1 MRRECRTVGAV
12 FIGSVWLRL
21 AQRLTNFFWCH
32 LRIEASDNV
41 TFAVDEKFGEIP
53 GDVLFT
59 LVVRLSRLEH
69 LIKRTGA
76 ITIHFDFG
84 EQRKIGVVIGCG
96 EFENFTVASRL
107 LCTKLVARESQDR
120 KVIVFVLFLQSTQ
133 PGVLWRKASAT
144 RDVNDQ
150 THPAFVRSKIY
161 RFAGD

>member
-1 MRRECRTVGAV
+1 M
-12 FIGSVWLRL
+12 
-21 AQRLTNFFWCH
+21 
-32 LRIEASDNV
+32 
-41 TFAVDEKFGEIP
+41 TFTVDEKLGEVP

-59 LVVRLSRLEH
+59 LGVRLSRLEH

-107 LCTKLVARESQDR
+107 LSTKLVARESQDR
-120 KVIVFVLFLQSTQ
+120 KVIVFILFLQSTQ

-150 THPAFVRSKIY
+150 TGRSFVGSKIH
-161 RFAGD
+161 RVTSD